1 MRSLGGSD
9 DLAPDADV
17 DGAADVIA
25 TFLWGLFVE
34 YLSRRDAS
42 VEARIEPFARL
53 IGSALTWR
61 DAPSARPG

>member
-1 MRSLGGSD
+1 MLAGSD

-34 YLSRRDAS
+34 YLSARRPRPWRD
-42 VEARIEPFARL
+42 RIEPFARL
-53 IGSALTWR
+53 IGAALS
-61 DAPSARPG
+61 P